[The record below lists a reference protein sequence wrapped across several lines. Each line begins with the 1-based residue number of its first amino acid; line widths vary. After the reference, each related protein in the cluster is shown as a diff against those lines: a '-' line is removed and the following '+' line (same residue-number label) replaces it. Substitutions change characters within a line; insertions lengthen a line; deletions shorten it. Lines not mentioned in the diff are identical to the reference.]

1 MYWIILQRIRT
12 LRSMRRSTVASG
24 QPASIR
30 VDDDNNYEIGGGR
43 TMHSSYGWKRVE
55 WLCPAAGALMIAV
68 GVSAAVP
75 STARAQA
82 GVASEANAPNEE
94 AGLGEIVVTA
104 RK

>member
-30 VDDDNNYEIGGGR
+30 VNDENNYEIGGR

-55 WLCPAAGALMIAV
+55 WLGPPARPLVVAG
-68 GVSAAVP
+68 GVCAAAP
-75 STARAQA
+75 STARAQE
-82 GVASEANAPNEE
+82 GVASEAQAPH
-94 AGLGEIVVTA
+94 TA
-104 RK
+104 DSIGALVL